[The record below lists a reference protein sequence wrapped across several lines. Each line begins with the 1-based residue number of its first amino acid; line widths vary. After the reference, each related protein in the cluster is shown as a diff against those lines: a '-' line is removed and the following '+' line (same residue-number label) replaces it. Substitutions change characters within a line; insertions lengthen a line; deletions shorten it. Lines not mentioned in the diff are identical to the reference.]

1 LRGAL
6 TRERLFEIMIVPDAR
21 LQEGVDRASRCIAL
35 ALVTLGLYIASILL
49 VQRAAGPQWIGTP
62 LLALAGYA
70 LAIRFTFSIVRG
82 RAMR

>member
-1 LRGAL
+1 MRGAL

-21 LQEGVDRASRCIAL
+21 LQESVDRASRCIVL
-35 ALVTLGLYIASILL
+35 ALVTLGLYIAPVLL
-49 VQRAAGPQWIGTP
+49 VQRAAGPQWTGMP

-70 LAIRFTFSIVRG
+70 LAIRFKFSIVRE